1 MKMTTS
7 ATVLGEVVAIR
18 PLGWAARDV
27 AVATRKLA
35 DEVLDATTTD
45 VVTAQRVLV
54 VILLGLVRPVA
65 DAVRA
70 MVAASSTARSAK
82 AGTVVATVLRR
93 LRLDG
98 RLQRESCLGS
108 WQLPCRILIRP
119 LSSVKSHA
127 RRKRFSRNGTQKPAS
142 NVSNARSA
150 PLFRQRLRRA
160 RPQGAAGAPVI
171 VSARISKWAGP
182 SSCTASTH
190 NSRIHICSIVEDVAP
205 PAPVR
210 PMLPPSKASRIAAWS
225 ANIKADGDDFSHDD
239 DTVSRDSRDSGPLR
253 SALKEDARERARIQA
268 TLTTWSKL
276 LSLSRRIGPPS
287 FMPTG

>member
-1 MKMTTS
+1 MGKGLTLSRCRFHKVPAQLLTLHPLHRTRLLQLRFTAQLRIPPRTAQRHLWTLALALPVHRLHLSTRALLRPIAHRAVPRVGRLLRRDMKMTTS

-150 PLFRQRLRRA
+150 PLFRQRLRRGLL
-160 RPQGAAGAPVI
+160 QCGA
-171 VSARISKWAGP
+171 
-182 SSCTASTH
+182 
-190 NSRIHICSIVEDVAP
+190 
-205 PAPVR
+205 
-210 PMLPPSKASRIAAWS
+210 
-225 ANIKADGDDFSHDD
+225 
-239 DTVSRDSRDSGPLR
+239 
-253 SALKEDARERARIQA
+253 
-268 TLTTWSKL
+268 
-276 LSLSRRIGPPS
+276 
-287 FMPTG
+287 